1 MRQVVNAPSRQCTTS
16 SMPAFGQDHAC
27 ATTYILLPHAI
38 VLRHPERLYGIEVA
52 PARLNADILQVAV
65 T

>member
-16 SMPAFGQDHAC
+16 STFGQDHAC
-27 ATTYILLPHAI
+27 ATTYILVPHAV